1 MHKRLLLTSLFLYYL
16 AVLGVYF
23 FLPDSTLK
31 LTLQY
36 IVTISSL
43 IVAVFAGI
51 YSLIEYGIHGPKSLT
66 LMYLTLGIGCW
77 FVGES
82 IWTFYEV
89 NGMNPFPS
97 IADMFYILGYPLM
110 LAAFLQEIITAKVNW
125 NGVSKSL
132 LFLLTLVSILL
143 GLAVGYFGIF
153 IAYSPAVPLFNN
165 IVAMG
170 YGIGDL
176 VLIITSMALLIL
188 AWEYRG
194 GELSS
199 IWMALFCSFVLVL
212 CADLVFIL
220 FNSMYDKVGI
230 IRGLTDSIFILAY
243 LLFAYALLN
252 YGFTLQQAQMYLTDK
267 HIKQHKKDS

>member
-1 MHKRLLLTSLFLYYL
+1 MHKRILLASLFLYYL
-16 AVLGVYF
+16 AVLGIYF

-36 IVTISSL
+36 IVTLSSL
-43 IVAVFAGI
+43 IVAVFAGT
-51 YSLIEYGIHGPKSLT
+51 YSLVEYGLHAPKSLT
-66 LMYLTLGIGCW
+66 LLYLTLGIGCW
-77 FVGES
+77 FIGES
-82 IWTFYEV
+82 IWTFYEIS
-89 NGMNPFPS
+89 GTNPFPS

-110 LAAFLQEIITAKVNW
+110 LAAFLQEIIAAKVNW

-153 IAYSPAVPLFNN
+153 VAYSPTVPLFNN
-165 IVAMG
+165 VVAMG

-176 VLIITSMALLIL
+176 VLIVTSMALLIL

-194 GELSS
+194 GELSG
-199 IWMALFCSFVLVL
+199 IWMSLFCSFVLVL
-212 CADLVFIL
+212 CADLAFIL

-230 IRGLTDSIFILAY
+230 IRSLTDSIFILSY

-252 YGFTLQQAQMYLTDK
+252 YGFTLQQAQTYLKEKTPKK
-267 HIKQHKKDS
+267 HT